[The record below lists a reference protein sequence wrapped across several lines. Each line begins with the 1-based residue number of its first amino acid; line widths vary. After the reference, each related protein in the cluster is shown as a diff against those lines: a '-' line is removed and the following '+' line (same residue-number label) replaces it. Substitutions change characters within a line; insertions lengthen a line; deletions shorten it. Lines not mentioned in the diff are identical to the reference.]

1 MSDPAAIGN
10 EGYLTELDIRA
21 FLRDTTPEAN
31 LLLDDYEYG
40 HEEIRQAMTMAVDTW
55 NDTPPDL
62 HRHRHTVE
70 SFPYRRI
77 LMLGTAANLLTMAGM
92 MFRRNRLPY
101 QIAGGSVDDQH
112 KAPEYDKAAAELA
125 AQFIAMLRAKKLEL
139 NIDQGWGTD
148 G

>member
-1 MSDPAAIGN
+1 MSDSEAIGN
-10 EGYLTELDIRA
+10 TGYLTELDVRA

-40 HEEIRQAMTMAVDTW
+40 PEEIRQAMTMAVDTW
-55 NDTPPDL
+55 NDTPPDIL
-62 HRHRHTVE
+62 RHTVE

-101 QIAGGSVDDQH
+101 QIAGGSVDDQN
-112 KAPEYDKAAAELA
+112 KAPDYDRAATELA
-125 AQFIAMLRAKKLEL
+125 AQFNAMLRQKKMEL
-139 NIDQGWGTD
+139 NIDMGWGTD
-148 G
+148 V

>member
-1 MSDPAAIGN
+1 MSDAQAIGN
-10 EGYLTELDIRA
+10 KGYLTELDVRA
-21 FLRDTTPEAN
+21 FLRDTKPEAN

-40 HEEIRQAMTMAVDTW
+40 PEEIRQAMTMAVDTW

-62 HRHRHTVE
+62 IRHTVE

-77 LMLGTAANLLTMAGM
+77 LLLGAVANLLTMAGM

-101 QIAGGSVDDQH
+101 QIAGGSVDDQN
-112 KAPEYDKAAAELA
+112 KAPDYDRAAADLA
-125 AQFIAMLRAKKLEL
+125 KQFTTMLQAKKLEL